1 MLFWAD
7 GFPFIT
13 LRKGLTPSERLP
25 DGTRFT
31 GKEGDVSDM
40 DTVDGHWWVDAAPY
54 CNRPLLEQTLVQAN
68 GFCLTL
74 LQLDE
79 DDIEEADEEDD
90 LIESYAVR
98 FRKR

>member
-1 MLFWAD
+1 MQ
-7 GFPFIT
+7 
-13 LRKGLTPSERLP
+13 LRKSGVLRSAIAALRPS
-25 DGTRFT
+25 
-31 GKEGDVSDM
+31 
-40 DTVDGHWWVDAAPY
+40 
-54 CNRPLLEQTLVQAN
+54 QTLVQAN